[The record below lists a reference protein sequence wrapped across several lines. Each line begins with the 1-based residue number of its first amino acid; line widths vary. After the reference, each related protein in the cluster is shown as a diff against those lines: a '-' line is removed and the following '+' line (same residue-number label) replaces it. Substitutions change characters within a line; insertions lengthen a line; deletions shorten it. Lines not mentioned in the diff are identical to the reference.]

1 MLHYEQQSG
10 EEAMPFA
17 IQLFVDPV
25 SDSVVRSLWEEVA
38 RTGLSKMRDS
48 GNRPHVS
55 LAIYRELDVAVC
67 ASLLKVFT
75 TTHVPFPF
83 TFESLGIF
91 HAEKTVVF
99 LAPIVSSHLLDVHK
113 EVHALLQGTGAFPAP
128 YYLPGHWTPH
138 CALATRV
145 PPHLLSQ
152 VIDIGLGVSFPLTFS
167 IEEIGVI
174 EYPPVKHLFA
184 FRLTGA

>member
-1 MLHYEQQSG
+1 M
-10 EEAMPFA
+10 AFA
-17 IQLFVDPV
+17 IQLFVDPG
-25 SDSVVRSLWEEVA
+25 SDTAVRTLWEEVA
-38 RTGLSKMRDS
+38 RIGLSKMRDS

-67 ASLLKVFT
+67 ASLLKVFA
-75 TTHVPFPF
+75 TTHVPFPL

-113 EVHALLQGTGAFPAP
+113 EVHALPQGTGAFPAP

-138 CALATRV
+138 CALATQI
-145 PPHLLSQ
+145 PSHLLSQ
-152 VIDIGLGVSFPLTFS
+152 VVDIGLGISFPLSFS
-167 IEEIGVI
+167 IDEIGVI

>member
-1 MLHYEQQSG
+1 
-10 EEAMPFA
+10 MPFA

-25 SDSVVRSLWEEVA
+25 SDSVVRKMWEEVA
-38 RTGLSKMRDS
+38 ITGLSQMRDS

-67 ASLLKVFT
+67 ASLLKVFAT
-75 TTHVPFPF
+75 KHVPFPF

-91 HAEKTVVF
+91 
-99 LAPIVSSHLLDVHK
+99 HK

-128 YYLPGHWTPH
+128 YYLPGHLTPH
-138 CALATRV
+138 CAFATRV
-145 PPHLLSQ
+145 PAHLLSQ

-184 FRLTGA
+184 FRLSGA

>member
-1 MLHYEQQSG
+1 M
-10 EEAMPFA
+10 AFA

-25 SDSVVRSLWEEVA
+25 SDTAVRTLWEEVA
-38 RTGLSKMRDS
+38 RIGLSKMRDS

-55 LAIYRELDVAVC
+55 LAIYRELDVSVC
-67 ASLLKVFT
+67 ASLLTSFA
-75 TTHVPFPF
+75 HMHAPFSL

-99 LAPIVSSHLLDVHK
+99 LAPIVSSHLLDVHR
-113 EVHALLQGTGAFPAP
+113 EVHELLQGTGAYPTL
-128 YYLPGHWTPH
+128 YCLPGHWTPH

-152 VIDIGLGVSFPLTFS
+152 VIDIGLGVSFPLTVS

-184 FRLTGA
+184 CRFTGA

>member
-10 EEAMPFA
+10 EEIMPFA

-25 SDSVVRSLWEEVA
+25 SDSAVRSLWEEVA
-38 RTGLSKMRDS
+38 NTGLSKMRDS
-48 GNRPHVS
+48 GNRPHFS
-55 LAIYRELDVAVC
+55 LAIYGELDMSVC
-67 ASLLKVFT
+67 DNLLKLFAA
-75 TTHVPFPF
+75 THAPFAL
-83 TFESLGIF
+83 TIASLGIF

-99 LAPIVSSHLLDVHK
+99 LVPIVNSDLLDLHR
-113 EVHALLQGTGAFPAP
+113 EVHELLQDTGAFPVP
-128 YYLPGHWTPH
+128 YYLPGNWTPH
-138 CALATRV
+138 CTLANRV
-145 PPHLLSQ
+145 PPHLLSH
-152 VIDIGLGVSFPLTFS
+152 VVDIGLRVAFPLSFS

>member
-1 MLHYEQQSG
+1 
-10 EEAMPFA
+10 MPFA
-17 IQLFVDPV
+17 IQLFFDPA
-25 SDSVVRSLWEEVA
+25 SDTAVRSLWEELA
-38 RTGLSKMRDS
+38 SKGVPFPLRDS
-48 GNRPHVS
+48 GNRPHFS
-55 LAIYRELDVAVC
+55 LAIYGELDVPVC
-67 ASLLKVFT
+67 TSLLYSFAQT
-75 TTHVPFPF
+75 LSPFALSIA
-83 TFESLGIF
+83 SLGIF
-91 HAEKTVVF
+91 HAEKNVVF

-152 VIDIGLGVSFPLTFS
+152 VIDIGLGVSFPLTVS

-174 EYPPVKHLFA
+174 EYPPMKHLFA
-184 FRLTGA
+184 CRFTGA

>member
-1 MLHYEQQSG
+1 MT
-10 EEAMPFA
+10 FA
-17 IQLFVDPV
+17 IQLFLDPV
-25 SDSVVRSLWEEVA
+25 SDTAVRSVWEELA
-38 RTGLSKMRDS
+38 NTGLSHMRDS
-48 GNRPHVS
+48 GNRPHIS
-55 LAIYRELDVAVC
+55 LALYRELDVSVC
-67 ASLLKVFT
+67 ASLLTSFAQM
-75 TTHVPFPF
+75 HAPFSI

-99 LAPIVSSHLLDVHK
+99 LAPIISSHLLDVHR
-113 EVHALLQGTGAFPAP
+113 EVHELLQGTGAYPTL